1 MAYEHIT
8 FEKKDKVATITLNEP
23 PSNWLTI
30 LMMKEIN
37 QVLLEVKKDPTVQLL
52 VFDAAGGKAFCDG
65 VDVADH
71 TPDRVD
77 EMIEVFHGMF
87 RIMSSMDVTTV
98 ALVNGRSL
106 GGGCELMAFCDIVIA
121 SDKAKIG
128 QPEIAVGVFPPVAAA
143 WFPKIIGLKKTMEL
157 LLTGKIISA
166 KEAEAIGLV
175 NVVLPAEN
183 FKEGVDKF
191 LADFLNKSRPVA
203 MWTRRAVMAGLNVDF
218 IEALKVSEMIYMQ
231 GCMATDDA
239 KEGISAFMEKRKAV
253 FKDK

>member
-121 SDKAKIG
+121 SEKAKIG